1 MIINSSEKRKYIEL
15 FSKNVSKGKV
25 DFYKKN
31 NINFVMG
38 KREGPWL
45 YDIDGKKKV
54 YNLHSN
60 GGVFNLGHRN
70 KQIIDTLKE
79 ALDSVD
85 IGNHH
90 LISKGRAQ
98 LAEKLSLSMGKDPRF
113 TVFGVGGGEAIDLA
127 IKTARAYT
135 GRDEI
140 ISILGGY
147 HGHTGFALAAGDKQY
162 KEPFGS
168 MAPGFKQ
175 IPLGD
180 INAVKSAITN
190 KTAAF
195 IIETIPATLG
205 MPIPDQNYLKEIEAI
220 CMQSN
225 TMLIMD
231 EVQTG
236 LGRTGKVWGYQ
247 HYDINPDIVVIGKGL
262 SGGIY
267 PISAT
272 VMKKEL
278 EKVFKKDPFIHIST
292 YGGSELGCITA
303 SKVLEISSDPQFL
316 EHVNLMSKEIRD
328 GLEQLIK
335 KYPKYFIKVRQLG
348 LMIGLEFSTEFF
360 GPVITKT
367 AFSNDLLLVYAN
379 NDTRIVQFL
388 PPLIMEKSD
397 IPFIM
402 SSLEKAIKQAIK
414 LEPLLRKGYN
424 AKKSLKGL
432 LGKGK
437 D

>member
-1 MIINSSEKRKYIEL
+1 MDSANKRKYIEL
-15 FSKNVSKGKV
+15 FSDKVSRGKA

-31 NINFVMG
+31 NIRFVMG

-70 KQIIDTLKE
+70 TQIIDTLKK
-79 ALDSVD
+79 ALTSVD

-90 LISKGRAQ
+90 LMSKERAN
-98 LAEKLSLSMGKDPRF
+98 LAEQLSNSMGETARF

-140 ISILGGY
+140 ISIIGGY
-147 HGHTGFALAAGDKQY
+147 HGHTGFALATGDKQY

-180 INAVKSAITN
+180 LKAADAAISKT
-190 KTAAF
+190 TAAF

-205 MPIPDQNYLKEIEAI
+205 MPIPVLNYLKEIENI
-220 CMQSN
+220 CKKNN
-225 TMLIMD
+225 TLLIID

-236 LGRTGKVWGYQ
+236 LGRTGKNWGFQ
-247 HYDINPDIVVIGKGL
+247 HYKINPDIVVTGKGL

-272 VMKKEL
+272 VMKKKL

-303 SKVLEISSDPQFL
+303 SKVLEISTNPQFL
-316 EHVNLMSKEIRD
+316 DHVNELSDEIRIE
-328 GLEQLIK
+328 LEQLII

-348 LMIGLEFSTEFF
+348 LMMGLEFSTEFF
-360 GPVITKT
+360 GPIITKT
-367 AFSNDLLLVYAN
+367 AFSNNLLLVYAN
-379 NDTRIVQFL
+379 NNTRVVQFL
-388 PPLIMEKSD
+388 PPLIMDKSD
-397 IPFIM
+397 IPYIM
-402 SSLEKAIKQAIK
+402 EKLDKSIKQAIR
-414 LEPLLRKGYN
+414 LEPILRKGYN
-424 AKKSLKGL
+424 AKKNIKGL
-432 LGKGK
+432 LKKGK
-437 D
+437 H

>member
-1 MIINSSEKRKYIEL
+1 MDSANKRKYIEL
-15 FSKNVSKGKV
+15 FSDKVSRGKA

-31 NINFVMG
+31 NIRFVMG

-70 KQIIDTLKE
+70 TQIIDTLKK
-79 ALDSVD
+79 ALTSVD

-90 LISKGRAQ
+90 LMSKERAN
-98 LAEKLSLSMGKDPRF
+98 LAEQLSNSMGETARF

-140 ISILGGY
+140 ISIIGGY
-147 HGHTGFALAAGDKQY
+147 HGHTGFALATGDKQY
-162 KEPFGS
+162 KEPFAS

-180 INAVKSAITN
+180 LKAADAAISKT
-190 KTAAF
+190 TAAF

-205 MPIPDQNYLKEIEAI
+205 MPIPVLNYLKEIENI
-220 CMQSN
+220 CKKNN
-225 TMLIMD
+225 TLLIID

-236 LGRTGKVWGYQ
+236 LGRTGKNWGFQ
-247 HYDINPDIVVIGKGL
+247 HYKINPDIVVTGKGL

-272 VMKKEL
+272 VMKKKL

-303 SKVLEISSDPQFL
+303 SKVLEISTNPQFL
-316 EHVNLMSKEIRD
+316 DHVNELSDEIRIE
-328 GLEQLIK
+328 LEQLII

-348 LMIGLEFSTEFF
+348 LMMGLEFSTEFF
-360 GPVITKT
+360 GPIITKT
-367 AFSNDLLLVYAN
+367 AFSNNLLLVYAN
-379 NDTRIVQFL
+379 NNTRVVQFL
-388 PPLIMEKSD
+388 PPLIMDKSD
-397 IPFIM
+397 IPYIM
-402 SSLEKAIKQAIK
+402 EKLDKSIKQAIR
-414 LEPLLRKGYN
+414 LEPILRKGYN
-424 AKKSLKGL
+424 AKKNIKGL
-432 LGKGK
+432 LKKGK
-437 D
+437 H

>member
-1 MIINSSEKRKYIEL
+1 MTIDSAKKREYIEL
-15 FSKNVSKGKV
+15 FSNNVSKGKV

-31 NINFVMG
+31 NIRFVMG

-45 YDIDGKKKV
+45 FDIDGKKKV

-60 GGVFNLGHRN
+60 GGVFNLGHKN

-79 ALDSVD
+79 ALESVD

-90 LISKGRAQ
+90 LISKERAQ
-98 LAEKLSLSMGKDPRF
+98 LAEKLSLSMGNDPRF

-147 HGHTGFALAAGDKQY
+147 HGHTGFALAAGDDQY

-168 MAPGFKQ
+168 MVPGFKQ
-175 IPLGD
+175 IPFGD
-180 INAVKSAITN
+180 LKAADMAISN

-205 MPIPDQNYLKEIEAI
+205 MPIPEQNYLKGIEAI
-220 CMQSN
+220 CRKN
-225 TMLIMD
+225 NAMLIMD

-236 LGRTGKVWGYQ
+236 LGRTGEVWGFQ
-247 HYDINPDIVVIGKGL
+247 HYGINPAIVVTGKGL

-272 VMKKEL
+272 VMKKKL

-303 SKVLEISSDPQFL
+303 SKVLEISSDPLFL
-316 EHVNLMSKEIRD
+316 NHVNDMAKEIRN
-328 GLEQLIK
+328 GLEELIK
-335 KYPKYFIKVRQLG
+335 KFPKYFIRVRQLG
-348 LMIGLEFSTEFF
+348 LMIGLEFSTDFF
-360 GPVITKT
+360 GPIITKT

-379 NDTRIVQFL
+379 NDTKVVQFL

-397 IPFIM
+397 IPFILQQ
-402 SSLEKAIKQAIK
+402 LEKAIKQAIK
-414 LEPLLRKGYN
+414 LEPILRRGYN
-424 AKKSLKGL
+424 AGKSLKQL
-432 LGKGK
+432 IGKG
-437 D
+437 

>member
-1 MIINSSEKRKYIEL
+1 MAIDSTNKRKYIEL
-15 FSKNVSKGKV
+15 FSNNVSRGKA

-31 NINFVMG
+31 NIRFVMG

-70 KQIIDTLKE
+70 TQIIDTLKK
-79 ALDSVD
+79 ALSSVD

-90 LISKGRAQ
+90 LMSKERAN
-98 LAEKLSLSMGKDPRF
+98 LAVKLSNSMGKTARF
-113 TVFGVGGGEAIDLA
+113 TVFGVGGGEAVDLA

-140 ISILGGY
+140 ISIKGGY

-162 KEPFGS
+162 REPFGS

-175 IPLGD
+175 ITIGD
-180 INAVKSAITN
+180 LKAANSAITN

-205 MPIPDQNYLKEIEAI
+205 MLIPDQNYLKKIEAI
-220 CMQSN
+220 CNKNN
-225 TMLIMD
+225 TLLIID

-236 LGRTGKVWGYQ
+236 LGRTGKNWGFQ
-247 HYDINPDIVVIGKGL
+247 HYDINPDIVVTGKGL

-272 VMKKEL
+272 VMKKRL

-303 SKVLEISSDPQFL
+303 SKVLEISTNSQFL
-316 EHVNLMSKEIRD
+316 NHVNELSDQIRIE
-328 GLEQLIK
+328 LEQLII
-335 KYPKYFIKVRQLG
+335 KYPKYFIKVHQLG

-360 GPVITKT
+360 GPIITKT

-379 NDTRIVQFL
+379 NNTKIVQFL
-388 PPLIMEKSD
+388 PPLIMDKSD
-397 IPFIM
+397 IPYIM
-402 SSLEKAIKQAIK
+402 GKLDKAIKQAIR
-414 LEPLLRKGYN
+414 LEPILRKGYN
-424 AKKSLKGL
+424 AKKNIKGL
-432 LGKGK
+432 LKKGK
-437 D
+437 H

>member
-1 MIINSSEKRKYIEL
+1 MTIDSAKKREYIEL
-15 FSKNVSKGKV
+15 FSNNVSKGKV

-31 NINFVMG
+31 NIRFVMG

-45 YDIDGKKKV
+45 HDFDGKKKV

-70 KQIIDTLKE
+70 KQIIDTLKG
-79 ALDSVD
+79 ALSSVD

-90 LISKGRAQ
+90 LISKERANLAKQ
-98 LAEKLSLSMGKDPRF
+98 LSISMGKDPRF

-127 IKTARAYT
+127 IKTARAFT

-147 HGHTGFALAAGDKQY
+147 HGHTGFALAAGDEQY
-162 KEPFGS
+162 REPFGS

-175 IPLGD
+175 IPFGD
-180 INAVKSAITN
+180 IDAVNSAITN

-195 IIETIPATLG
+195 IIETVPATLG
-205 MPIPDQNYLKEIEAI
+205 MPIPDLNYIKEIEAI
-220 CMQSN
+220 CKKNS
-225 TMLIMD
+225 TLLIMD

-236 LGRTGKVWGYQ
+236 LGRTGKIWGFQ
-247 HYDINPDIVVIGKGL
+247 HYGINPDIVVTGKGL

-272 VMKKEL
+272 IMKKKL

-303 SKVLEISSDPQFL
+303 SKVLEISSDPLFL
-316 EHVNLMSKEIRD
+316 NHVNDMAKEIRD
-328 GLEQLIK
+328 GLEELIK
-335 KYPKYFIKVRQLG
+335 KFPKYFIRVRQLG
-348 LMIGLEFSTEFF
+348 LMIGLEFSTDFF
-360 GPVITKT
+360 GPIITKT

-379 NDTRIVQFL
+379 NDTRVVQFL

-397 IPFIM
+397 IPFILDR
-402 SSLEKAIKQAIK
+402 LEKAIKQAIK

-424 AKKSLKGL
+424 AKKNLKGL
-432 LGKGK
+432 LKKGQN
-437 D
+437 